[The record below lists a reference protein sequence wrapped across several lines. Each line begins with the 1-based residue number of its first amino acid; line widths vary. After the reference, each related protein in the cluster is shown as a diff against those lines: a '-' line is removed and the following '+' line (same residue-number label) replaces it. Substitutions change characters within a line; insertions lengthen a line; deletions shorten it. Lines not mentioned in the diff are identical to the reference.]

1 MKKYIVREWITKEAK
16 SIEKKCLEKF
26 GRSLA
31 FTAIEQILSDGA
43 ILEVTEKGLA
53 LIDIEKY
60 KENRDKYLKE
70 INLKIK

>member
-1 MKKYIVREWITKEAK
+1 MKKYIVRSWLTSEAK
-16 SIEKKCLEKF
+16 RIERKCLQNF

-31 FTAIEQILSDGA
+31 FTAIERILSDGA
-43 ILEVTEKGLA
+43 ILEVTEKGLV

-60 KENRDKYLKE
+60 KENKEKYLKE